1 MNKLVKDRLLW
12 LAFAVA
18 FLAISSVLGYLFQKL
33 TTVSQNQGRI
43 ISTQENQAKMDES
56 NRRQWQK
63 ISITEKKLAEIE
75 ARQGYIYK
83 DVERLKG
90 IHIK

>member
-1 MNKLVKDRLLW
+1 MDKFIKDRLLW

-18 FLAISSVLGYLFQKL
+18 FLAISSVLGYMFQRL

-43 ISTQENQAKMDES
+43 ISTQENQAKIDES
-56 NRRQWQK
+56 NKRQWQK
-63 ISITEKKLAEIE
+63 ISTTEKDLAEINAKLE
-75 ARQGYIYK
+75 YMYK